1 MNWGTAEKIFQRKPY
16 LLDPYRCRSVKDAKK
31 LLAKEGMPSAEQVLT
46 AARLRAGMSMSE
58 WEAYTGMSTKTM
70 ERKCKRVTPV
80 RFGGLFTLPRRVV
93 VALVIV
99 IILTT
104 FMACTPLGRSLAVR
118 AYNAIV
124 EVIDGILYVRSE
136 EADNT
141 TLVEQTII
149 DTNDSVIQLDSL
161 DAMLSYV
168 ERPVF
173 FLPDDSFELI
183 SAQFTSSPLFG
194 DQLECT
200 YISSNGIDIVIK
212 QEWKD
217 SNESRITVD
226 GTDALV
232 TIGLTNGCTIEG
244 VYSLTDGTFVGSIV
258 GDDILAHILIYDV
271 DAYESIEQAAFSLII
286 G

>member
-1 MNWGTAEKIFQRKPY
+1 M
-16 LLDPYRCRSVKDAKK
+16 KDAKE
-31 LLAKEGMPSAEQVLT
+31 LLAREGMPSAEQVLT
-46 AARLRAGMSMSE
+46 AARLRVGMSMSE

-80 RFGGLFTLPRRVV
+80 RFGGLLALPRRVV
-93 VALVIV
+93 VALAII
-99 IILTT
+99 IILAT

-136 EADNT
+136 GADDT
-141 TLVEQTII
+141 ALVEQAIT
-149 DTNDSVIQLDSL
+149 DTDDYVIQFDSL

-173 FLPDDSFELI
+173 SLPDDSFELI
-183 SAQFTSSPLFG
+183 SAQFTSSLLFG

-200 YISSNGIDIVIK
+200 YINSDDINIVIK
-212 QEWKD
+212 QKWINK
-217 SNESRITVD
+217 NESRITAD
-226 GTDALV
+226 DADAFI
-232 TIGLTNGCTIEG
+232 TIDLTNGCTIEG
-244 VYSLTDGTFVGSIV
+244 VYSLTDETFVGSIV
-258 GDDILAHILIYDV
+258 DDDILAHILIYDV
-271 DAYESIEQAAFSLII
+271 DAYESIEQIAFSLII

>member
-16 LLDPYRCRSVKDAKK
+16 LLDPYRCRSMKDAKE
-31 LLAKEGMPSAEQVLT
+31 LLAREGMPSAEQVLT
-46 AARLRAGMSMSE
+46 AARLRVGMSMSE

-80 RFGGLFTLPRRVV
+80 RFGGLLALPRRVV
-93 VALVIV
+93 VVLAII
-99 IILTT
+99 IILAT
-104 FMACTPLGRSLAVR
+104 FMACTPFGRSLAVR

-136 EADNT
+136 GADDT
-141 TLVEQTII
+141 ALVEQAIT
-149 DTNDSVIQLDSL
+149 DTDDYVIQFDSL

-173 FLPDDSFELI
+173 SLPDDSFELI
-183 SAQFTSSPLFG
+183 SAQFTSSLLFG

-200 YISSNGIDIVIK
+200 YINSDDINIVIK
-212 QEWKD
+212 QKWINK
-217 SNESRITVD
+217 NESRITAD
-226 GTDALV
+226 DADAFI
-232 TIGLTNGCTIEG
+232 TIDLTNGCTIEG
-244 VYSLTDGTFVGSIV
+244 VYSLTDETFVGSIV
-258 GDDILAHILIYDV
+258 DDDILAHILIYDV
-271 DAYESIEQAAFSLII
+271 DAYESIEQIAFSLII

>member
-1 MNWGTAEKIFQRKPY
+1 MNWGTAERIFQRKPY

-80 RFGGLFTLPRRVV
+80 RFGGLFTLPRRA
-93 VALVIV
+93 VAVLMIF

-104 FMACTPLGRSLAVR
+104 FMACTPFGRSLAVR

-136 EADNT
+136 GAGDT
-141 TLVEQTII
+141 TLVEQAIT
-149 DTNDSVIQLDSL
+149 DTDGYVIQLDSL

-173 FLPDDSFELI
+173 SLPDDSFELI
-183 SAQFTSSPLFG
+183 SAQFSSSSLFG
-194 DQLECT
+194 DQLECA
-200 YISSNGIDIVIK
+200 YINSNGINIIIK

-226 GTDALV
+226 DADAFV
-232 TIGLTNGCTIEG
+232 TIDLTNGCAIEG

-258 GDDILAHILIYDV
+258 GDDILAHISIYGV
-271 DAYESIEQAAFSLII
+271 DAYESIEQVAFSISI
-286 G
+286 D

>member
-1 MNWGTAEKIFQRKPY
+1 MNWGTAERIFQRKPY
-16 LLDPYRCRSVKDAKK
+16 LLDPYRCRSMKDAKE
-31 LLAKEGMPSAEQVLT
+31 LLAREGMPSAEQVLT

-80 RFGGLFTLPRRVV
+80 RFGGLLALPRRVV
-93 VALVIV
+93 VALAII
-99 IILTT
+99 IILAT
-104 FMACTPLGRSLAVR
+104 FMACTPFGRSLAVR

-136 EADNT
+136 GAGDT
-141 TLVEQTII
+141 TLVEQTIT

-173 FLPDDSFELI
+173 SLPDDSFELI
-183 SAQFTSSPLFG
+183 SAQFSSSSLFG
-194 DQLECT
+194 DQLECA
-200 YISSNGIDIVIK
+200 YINSNGINIIIK

-226 GTDALV
+226 DADAFV
-232 TIGLTNGCTIEG
+232 TIDLTNGCAIEG

-258 GDDILAHILIYDV
+258 GDDILAHISIYDV
-271 DAYESIEQAAFSLII
+271 DAYESIEQVAFSISI
-286 G
+286 D

>member
-16 LLDPYRCRSVKDAKK
+16 LLDPYRCRSMKDAKE
-31 LLAKEGMPSAEQVLT
+31 LLAREGMPSAEQVLT
-46 AARLRAGMSMSE
+46 AARLRVGMSMSE

-80 RFGGLFTLPRRVV
+80 RFGGLLALPRRVV
-93 VALVIV
+93 VALAII
-99 IILTT
+99 IILAT

-136 EADNT
+136 GADDT
-141 TLVEQTII
+141 ALVEQAIT
-149 DTNDSVIQLDSL
+149 DTDDYVIQFDSL

-173 FLPDDSFELI
+173 SLPDDSFELI

-200 YISSNGIDIVIK
+200 YINSNGTKIIIK

-217 SNESRITVD
+217 SNESRITAD
-226 GTDALV
+226 DADAFV
-232 TIGLTNGCTIEG
+232 TIDLTNGCTIEG
-244 VYSLTDGTFVGSIV
+244 VYSLTDETFVGSIV
-258 GDDILAHILIYDV
+258 GDDILAHISICDV
-271 DAYESIEQAAFSLII
+271 DAYESIEQIAFSLII

>member
-16 LLDPYRCRSVKDAKK
+16 LLDPYRCRSMKDAKE
-31 LLAKEGMPSAEQVLT
+31 LLAREGMPSAEQVLT
-46 AARLRAGMSMSE
+46 AARLRVGMSMSE

-80 RFGGLFTLPRRVV
+80 RFGGLLALPRRVV
-93 VALVIV
+93 VALAII
-99 IILTT
+99 IILAT

-136 EADNT
+136 GADDT
-141 TLVEQTII
+141 ALVEQAIT
-149 DTNDSVIQLDSL
+149 DTDDYVIQFDSL

-173 FLPDDSFELI
+173 SLPDDSFELI
-183 SAQFTSSPLFG
+183 SAQFTSSLLFG

-200 YISSNGIDIVIK
+200 YINSDDINIVIK
-212 QEWKD
+212 QKWINK
-217 SNESRITVD
+217 NESRITAD
-226 GTDALV
+226 DADAFI
-232 TIGLTNGCTIEG
+232 TIDLTNGCTIEG
-244 VYSLTDGTFVGSIV
+244 VYSLTDETFVGSIV
-258 GDDILAHILIYDV
+258 DDDILAHILIYDV
-271 DAYESIEQAAFSLII
+271 DAYESIEQIAFSLII

>member
-1 MNWGTAEKIFQRKPY
+1 MGNGGKDIPTQAIF
-16 LLDPYRCRSVKDAKK
+16 LDPYRCRSMKDAKE
-31 LLAKEGMPSAEQVLT
+31 LLAREGMPSAEQVLT
-46 AARLRAGMSMSE
+46 AARLRVGMSMSE

-80 RFGGLFTLPRRVV
+80 RFGGLLALPRRVV
-93 VALVIV
+93 VALAII
-99 IILTT
+99 IILAT

-136 EADNT
+136 GADDT
-141 TLVEQTII
+141 ALVEQAIT
-149 DTNDSVIQLDSL
+149 DTDDYVIQFDSL

-173 FLPDDSFELI
+173 SLPDDSFELI
-183 SAQFTSSPLFG
+183 SAQFTSSLLFG

-200 YISSNGIDIVIK
+200 YINSDDINIVIK
-212 QEWKD
+212 QKWINK
-217 SNESRITVD
+217 NESRITAD
-226 GTDALV
+226 DADAFI
-232 TIGLTNGCTIEG
+232 TIDLTNGCTIEG
-244 VYSLTDGTFVGSIV
+244 VYSLTDETFVGSIV
-258 GDDILAHILIYDV
+258 DDDILAHILIYDV
-271 DAYESIEQAAFSLII
+271 DAYESIEQIAFSLII

>member
-1 MNWGTAEKIFQRKPY
+1 M
-16 LLDPYRCRSVKDAKK
+16 
-31 LLAKEGMPSAEQVLT
+31 
-46 AARLRAGMSMSE
+46 
-58 WEAYTGMSTKTM
+58 
-70 ERKCKRVTPV
+70 
-80 RFGGLFTLPRRVV
+80 
-93 VALVIV
+93 
-99 IILTT
+99 
-104 FMACTPLGRSLAVR
+104 
-118 AYNAIV
+118 
-124 EVIDGILYVRSE
+124 IDGILYVRSE
-136 EADNT
+136 EAGDT
-141 TLVEQTII
+141 TLVEQTIT

-183 SAQFTSSPLFG
+183 SAQYTSSPLFG

-232 TIGLTNGCTIEG
+232 TIGLTYGCTIEG
-244 VYSLTDGTFVGSIV
+244 VYSLADGTFVGSIV

-271 DAYESIEQAAFSLII
+271 DAYESIEQVALSMIL

>member
-16 LLDPYRCRSVKDAKK
+16 LLDPYRCRSMKDAKE
-31 LLAKEGMPSAEQVLT
+31 LLAREGMPSAEQVLT
-46 AARLRAGMSMSE
+46 AARLRVGMSMSE

-80 RFGGLFTLPRRVV
+80 RFGGLLALPRRVV
-93 VALVIV
+93 VALAII
-99 IILTT
+99 IILAT
-104 FMACTPLGRSLAVR
+104 FMACTPFGRSLAVR

-136 EADNT
+136 GADDT
-141 TLVEQTII
+141 ALVEQAIT
-149 DTNDSVIQLDSL
+149 DTDDYVIQFDSL

-173 FLPDDSFELI
+173 SLPDDSFELI
-183 SAQFTSSPLFG
+183 SAQFTSSLLFG

-200 YISSNGIDIVIK
+200 YINSDDINIVIK
-212 QEWKD
+212 QKWINK
-217 SNESRITVD
+217 NESRITAD
-226 GTDALV
+226 DADAFI
-232 TIGLTNGCTIEG
+232 TIDLTNGCTIEG
-244 VYSLTDGTFVGSIV
+244 VYSLTDETFVGSIV
-258 GDDILAHILIYDV
+258 DDDILAHILIYDV
-271 DAYESIEQAAFSLII
+271 DAYESIEQIAFSLII

>member
-16 LLDPYRCRSVKDAKK
+16 LLDPYRCRSMKDAKE
-31 LLAKEGMPSAEQVLT
+31 LLAREGMPSAEQVLT
-46 AARLRAGMSMSE
+46 AARLRVGMSMSE

-80 RFGGLFTLPRRVV
+80 RFGGLLALPRRVV
-93 VALVIV
+93 VALAII
-99 IILTT
+99 IILAT

-124 EVIDGILYVRSE
+124 EVIDWILYVRSE
-136 EADNT
+136 GADDT
-141 TLVEQTII
+141 ALVEQAIT
-149 DTNDSVIQLDSL
+149 DTDDYVIQFDSL

-173 FLPDDSFELI
+173 SLPDDSFELI
-183 SAQFTSSPLFG
+183 SAQFTSSLLFG

-200 YISSNGIDIVIK
+200 YINSDDINIVIK
-212 QEWKD
+212 QKWINK
-217 SNESRITVD
+217 NESRITAD
-226 GTDALV
+226 DADAFI
-232 TIGLTNGCTIEG
+232 TIDLTNGCTIEG
-244 VYSLTDGTFVGSIV
+244 VYSLTDETFVGSIV
-258 GDDILAHILIYDV
+258 DDDILAHILIYDV
-271 DAYESIEQAAFSLII
+271 DAYESIEQIAFSLII